1 MNTLRSPQFERY
13 QVLFSGICA
22 LVLTLGLS
30 RFAYTPL
37 LPIMRNQA
45 GLSVLAGG
53 WLATINYA
61 GYMTGAILASSISN
75 LQLKY
80 RLYKIGLV
88 LAVVSTITMG
98 MTQSVV
104 AWGIMRFIG
113 GFSSMTGM
121 LIGSGLL
128 MNWLMRKGHKPE
140 LGLHFTG
147 LGLGIAVSGTA
158 VALMSS
164 HLGWDQQWMALGV
177 FGILFFI
184 PAWLWLPPPEVPASS
199 SQTTRNAALNQTPR
213 PSQSWMWLLIAA
225 YFCGGFGYVISAT
238 FTVDILVHLP
248 LLKANSSWVWV
259 IVGLAATP
267 SCFLWDKVAS
277 NLGHVKA
284 LILAY
289 VVQTF
294 SLVLPIMTEGAALN
308 ILGAVLFGITFVGIV
323 SLTLTLV
330 GLHFKDNPAKAMAR
344 MTLSFGVAQIVAPA
358 MAGAIAHATGSYH
371 WALVVTALVMLSG
384 VGLLVL
390 LLREE
395 NRTYTGQQKPSGI

>member
-1 MNTLRSPQFERY
+1 MNTLSTPQFERY
-13 QVLFSGICA
+13 RVLFSGICA

-45 GLSVLAGG
+45 GLTVLAGG

-61 GYMTGAILASSISN
+61 GYMTGAILASSTSN

-98 MTQSVV
+98 MTQNVV
-104 AWGIMRFIG
+104 AWAIMRFVG

-147 LGLGIAVSGTA
+147 LGLGIVVSGTA
-158 VALMSS
+158 VALMSNF
-164 HLGWDQQWMALGV
+164 LAWNQQWIALGI

-184 PAWLWLPPPEVPASS
+184 PAWLWLPAPEAQASTAGAA
-199 SQTTRNAALNQTPR
+199 SQTISSNTPR
-213 PSQSWMWLLIAA
+213 PTQKWMWLLIAA

-248 LLKANSSWVWV
+248 LLKSNSSWVWV

-267 SCFLWDKVAS
+267 SCFIWDKVA
-277 NLGHVKA
+277 NAMGHVKA

-289 VVQTF
+289 VVQTL
-294 SLVLPIMTEGAALN
+294 SLVLPIVTEGAALN

-371 WALVVTALVMLSG
+371 WALVVTAVVMLSG
-384 VGLLVL
+384 VGLLCL
-390 LLREE
+390 LQQEE
-395 NRTYTGQQKPSGI
+395 QNAANAKQNYLKT